1 MEKKQLQLQPR
12 LQMLADL
19 VPEGARLA
27 DVGTDHGYLP
37 VWLLQRGRIRT
48 AIASDIGAEP
58 LHHAQ
63 RTAQEQGIDSVDFR
77 LCDGLQ
83 GIKAEETDTVVIAGM
98 GGETIAHILQQAPWT
113 ADGAHTLL
121 LQPMTKAEQLRL
133 WLSQNGYRFTGER
146 LVRDK
151 DFLYP
156 IMQVTGGA
164 QAVLGE
170 PEQYSGVL
178 LGEDPLYSEYLQHQI
193 YRLQRAIDGRSRA
206 SSETNRVET
215 CRLETICRAL
225 EEKERRLCHGD
236 ST

>member
-19 VPEGARLA
+19 VPEGAQLA

-48 AIASDIGAEP
+48 AIASDIGEEP
-58 LHHAQ
+58 LHHAR
-63 RTAQEQGIDSVDFR
+63 RTAQEQGIDGIDFR

-83 GIKAEETDTVVIAGM
+83 GIEAQEADTVVIAGM
-98 GGETIAHILQQAPWT
+98 GGETIAHILQATPWT

-133 WLSQNGYRFTGER
+133 WLSQNGYHFIKER
-146 LVRDK
+146 LVWDK

-156 IMQVTGGA
+156 IMLVTGGA
-164 QAVLGE
+164 QEVLADA
-170 PEQYSGVL
+170 EQYSGVL
-178 LGEDPLYSEYLQHQI
+178 LEDDPLYSQYLQHQI
-193 YRLQRAIDGRSRA
+193 DRLRRAIDGRSRA
-206 SSETNRVET
+206 NHETDREEA
-215 CRLETICRAL
+215 CRLRAICHTL
-225 EEKERRLCHGD
+225 EEKKGRLFHGN